1 MADLTLGA
9 VALLPVVISCSR
21 KLRNAYK
28 SIKYARSELEGLTD
42 EMDIFTGTYTAFL
55 RCCAK
60 EGKQQKRV
68 SVAKEKLVI
77 WTRQAIQDYKKL
89 LHKVDA
95 LARHPV
101 HKHTVTELAFAQLK
115 WPFRKNH
122 VVYLRASL
130 NVARQSLV
138 SFTNIH
144 NMAILDEQLD
154 LLKAVI
160 SRRERK
166 EIEKEYGMTK
176 EELEGLRDTYEMQ
189 QSGLPILLQEAQNK
203 VLAYTNQ
210 SQDYG
215 VIQQM
220 EQLREFSES
229 VNRYVDRVL
238 PVDRTGNRPPRPSRR
253 SRVGSGRHQNDSS
266 VTSQTTATVSTTSTQ
281 PSHHRNPVPESP
293 PTSPEPSIARSPI
306 VETQPEE
313 EETTS
318 ILNFCQKCSGTCINT
333 EAHSTSIRPPTPGPR
348 TYIAYA
354 PIQGYDARD
363 TRIASHSQS
372 SSRSQRQS
380 DSANGTPAS
389 RPRPNSLQRYPP
401 KPSVEPADEER
412 PTLDNDRA
420 SSRENQNG
428 PKDEIAGENV
438 PTEEQ
443 ATGSK
448 SSIWRGIGA
457 FEGDMPKGLR
467 IRRQRSRSPQ
477 DFW

>member
-60 EGKQQKRV
+60 EGKHQKRV

-101 HKHTVTELAFAQLK
+101 HKHTVTELTFAQFK

-144 NMAILDEQLD
+144 NMAILDEQLN

-160 SRRERK
+160 SQRERK

-176 EELEGLRDTYEMQ
+176 EELEGLR
-189 QSGLPILLQEAQNK
+189 
-203 VLAYTNQ
+203 
-210 SQDYG
+210 
-215 VIQQM
+215 
-220 EQLREFSES
+220 
-229 VNRYVDRVL
+229 
-238 PVDRTGNRPPRPSRR
+238 
-253 SRVGSGRHQNDSS
+253 
-266 VTSQTTATVSTTSTQ
+266 
-281 PSHHRNPVPESP
+281 
-293 PTSPEPSIARSPI
+293 
-306 VETQPEE
+306 
-313 EETTS
+313 
-318 ILNFCQKCSGTCINT
+318 
-333 EAHSTSIRPPTPGPR
+333 
-348 TYIAYA
+348 
-354 PIQGYDARD
+354 
-363 TRIASHSQS
+363 
-372 SSRSQRQS
+372 
-380 DSANGTPAS
+380 
-389 RPRPNSLQRYPP
+389 
-401 KPSVEPADEER
+401 
-412 PTLDNDRA
+412 
-420 SSRENQNG
+420 
-428 PKDEIAGENV
+428 
-438 PTEEQ
+438 
-443 ATGSK
+443 
-448 SSIWRGIGA
+448 
-457 FEGDMPKGLR
+457 
-467 IRRQRSRSPQ
+467 
-477 DFW
+477 

>member
-1 MADLTLGA
+1 MAELTLGA

-21 KLRNAYK
+21 KLRNTYK

-60 EGKQQKRV
+60 EGKHQKRV

-101 HKHTVTELAFAQLK
+101 HKHTVTELAFTQFK

-160 SRRERK
+160 SQRERK

-253 SRVGSGRHQNDSS
+253 PRVGSGRYRNDSS

-281 PSHHRNPVPESP
+281 PSHHRNPVPQSP
-293 PTSPEPSIARSPI
+293 PTSPEPSIAGSSI

-318 ILNFCQKCSGTCINT
+318 ILNLCQKCSGTCINT
-333 EAHSTSIRPPTPGPR
+333 KAHNTSIRPPTPGPR

-354 PIQGYDARD
+354 PVQGYDARD
-363 TRIASHSQS
+363 TRIPSHSQS

-380 DSANGTPAS
+380 DSANETPAS

-457 FEGDMPKGLR
+457 FQGDMPKGLR